1 MRNLIRAVVLS
12 VVIGVALSIEAS
24 PTPADAAEFDVTPV
38 EAILSVHNRSQLLT
52 IQNNSGETMRLQLSA
67 FGWRDGANGEPV
79 LSPTEDIIFFPE
91 LFSLSPGESRKR
103 RVGSFVPA
111 EQTEKTY
118 RLYISQLK
126 PLETPVAHMTSSG
139 PQIRVLLNIGIPI
152 YIEPVAPSFQGEM
165 DKLAMS
171 NGVLSFELKNSG
183 NLHFTARKMVVQ
195 GLGSDGHTILSRAAN
210 GTRILTGDVREYK
223 LPPLATTECTAAQTI
238 EIQIDT
244 DQGVLKKSLPVT
256 ADACS
261 NGVPSGAPG
270 RIQ

>member
-1 MRNLIRAVVLS
+1 VRNLIRAVALS
-12 VVIGVALSIEAS
+12 VVIGVALLVEAA
-24 PTPADAAEFDVTPV
+24 PTPADAAQFDVTPV

-52 IQNNSGETMRLQLSA
+52 IQNNSSETMRLQLSA

-79 LSPTEDIIFFPE
+79 LSPTDEIIFFPE
-91 LFSLSPGESRKR
+91 LFSLSPGESRKI

-126 PLETPVAHMTSSG
+126 PLETPVAHVTSTG

-152 YIEPVAPSFQGEM
+152 YIEPVAPSFQGEV

-171 NGVLSFELKNSG
+171 NGVLSFELKNLG

-195 GLGSDGHTILSRAAN
+195 GLGSDGHTIFSRTAN
-210 GTRILTGDVREYK
+210 GTRILKGDVREYQ
-223 LPPLATTECTAAQTI
+223 LPPIATTECTAARSI

-244 DQGVLKKSLPVT
+244 EQGQLKKSLPVT
-256 ADACS
+256 ADACG

>member
-1 MRNLIRAVVLS
+1 MRNEIRAVALS
-12 VVIGVALSIEAS
+12 VVIGVALLLEAT
-24 PTPADAAEFDVTPV
+24 PTPVDAAQFDVTPV
-38 EAILSVHNRSQLLT
+38 EAILSAHNRSQLLT
-52 IQNNSGETMRLQLSA
+52 IQNNSSETMRLQLSA
-67 FGWRDGANGEPV
+67 YGWRDGANGEPV
-79 LSPTEDIIFFPE
+79 LSPTDDIIFFPE
-91 LFSLSPGESRKR
+91 LLSLSPGESRKI

-126 PLETPVAHMTSSG
+126 PLETPVAHITTG

-152 YIEPVAPSFQGEM
+152 YIEPVAPSFQGEV

-195 GLGSDGHTILSRAAN
+195 GIGADGHTIFSRTAN
-210 GTRILTGDVREYK
+210 GTRILKGDVREYQ
-223 LPPLATTECTAAQTI
+223 LPPITTTQCAAARTI
-238 EIQIDT
+238 DLQVDT
-244 DQGVLKKSLPVT
+244 DQGQLKKSLPVT
-256 ADACS
+256 PDACGS
-261 NGVPSGAPG
+261 RIPSAAPG